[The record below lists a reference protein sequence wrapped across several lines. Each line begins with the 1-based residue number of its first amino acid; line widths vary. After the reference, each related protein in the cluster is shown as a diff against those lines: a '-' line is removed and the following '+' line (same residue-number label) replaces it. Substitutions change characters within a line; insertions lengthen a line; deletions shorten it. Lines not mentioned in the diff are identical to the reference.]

1 MFTYFPVAAVASS
14 QTVQGKPGLMG
25 PVSSEK
31 PLFSGEADISTA
43 FPGGSAGQDLVAK
56 AGDAGGLG
64 FIPESGRSPGG
75 GNGNPLQCSCLEN
88 PVDRGAWRAIVHG
101 VTNSWMTERL
111 NTDDKTSAQK
121 KEAVLPLAREG
132 PAAPSCPTRPG
143 GACTG
148 CSRELRSRRRKDR
161 LGSLVLVPA
170 LPLSEPPTG
179 STPDLCTS
187 PCVHAPQGKKEP
199 KAVLT
204 CSYCTRAKR
213 SGGSAPT
220 LEAHF

>member
-1 MFTYFPVAAVASS
+1 MKAKLLPGTSRDITVFTNFPIAVVASS

-25 PVSSEK
+25 PVSSQK

-88 PVDRGAWRAIVHG
+88 PVDRGAWRAIVHR
-101 VTNSWMTERL
+101 VTNSWTTERL

-121 KEAVLPLAREG
+121 KEAVLPLARVG
-132 PAAPSCPTRPG
+132 TAAPSRPTCPG
-143 GACTG
+143 GVCTG
-148 CSRELRSRRRKDR
+148 CSRELCGRRRKDR

-170 LPLSEPPTG
+170 LPLSEPPMG
-179 STPDLCTS
+179 STLDLHLPVCT
-187 PCVHAPQGKKEP
+187 CA
-199 KAVLT
+199 
-204 CSYCTRAKR
+204 
-213 SGGSAPT
+213 SGEERT
-220 LEAHF
+220 QRNTDL